1 VDNEEKQAGK
11 VVDRKERMAIPHQ
24 LMRKQKPAERI
35 KNFDEV
41 LLGYTKE
48 LAMKE
53 AMRCIQCPKPKCVDA
68 CPTHND
74 IPGFIAKIEEG
85 DFEGAHQIMMK
96 TSNMPDMCGR
106 LCPQEDQCE
115 GSCVVGKKGDPV
127 SIGALESFA
136 ADFVLNSTGHPRR
149 EVAPSTGKKV
159 AVVGAGPAG
168 MAIAE
173 ELAVLGHSLVVYE
186 RWPQPGGILIYGI
199 PSFKLPKKIVDRKNE
214 YLESMGI
221 EFKCNVDIGT
231 DITLDDLFKEGF
243 DAIFLGTGTS
253 AGSVIPIPNIDA
265 PEVYVATDFL
275 VRGNLTEEYLA
286 DDSPGV
292 PFVGDK
298 CAVIGGGDTAMDVLR
313 TAVRLGAGEIT
324 CVYRRTTAEMPGSAK
339 EFVHAEEEGV
349 KFHYLAAPVEILLDD
364 DGHVKGMSCI
374 QMELG
379 EPDESGRR
387 RPVPKEGSEFDIEA
401 SSIVLALGYK
411 PEKEIAQT
419 TEGLKT
425 DDWGLYIVDEET
437 GKTSMDGVYAA
448 GDNVTGPKT
457 VVHAMVGARKS
468 AEAIHEYLMNS

>member
-1 VDNEEKQAGK
+1 MAKEGKEAGK
-11 VVDRKERMAIPHQ
+11 VIDRKERMKIPHQ
-24 LMRKQKPAERI
+24 PMPKQKPEERI

-53 AMRCIQCPKPKCVDA
+53 AMRCIQCPKPNCVDA

-85 DFEGAHQIMMK
+85 DFVGAYEIMMK
-96 TSNMPDMCGR
+96 TSNLPDMCGR
-106 LCPQEDQCE
+106 LCPQENQCE
-115 GSCVVGKKGDPV
+115 GSCVVGKKGKPV
-127 SIGALESFA
+127 AIGALESFA
-136 ADFVLNSTGHPRR
+136 ADYVLNTMGHPRR
-149 EVAPSTGKKV
+149 EVAPPTGKKV

-173 ELAVLGHSLVVYE
+173 ELAVKGHGVVVYE
-186 RWPQPGGILIYGI
+186 RWPRPGGILIYGI
-199 PSFKLPKKIVDRKNE
+199 PSFKLPKKIVDRKIE
-214 YLESMGI
+214 YLESIGI
-221 EFKCNVDIGT
+221 EFRCNVDVGRDVTI
-231 DITLDDLFKEGF
+231 DDLFGEGF

-253 AGSVIPIPNIDA
+253 AGSVIKIPGTDA
-265 PEVYVATDFL
+265 PEVYLATDFL
-275 VRGNLTEEYLA
+275 VRGNLTDEYLPEG
-286 DDSPGV
+286 SPGK

-324 CVYRRTTAEMPGSAK
+324 CVYRRTRAEMPGSAK
-339 EFVHAEEEGV
+339 EFVHADEEGV
-349 KFHYLAAPVEILLDD
+349 KFHYLAAPVEILHDEG
-364 DGHVKGMSCI
+364 GHVRGMKCI

-387 RPVPKEGSEFDIEA
+387 RPVPKEGSEFEVEA

-425 DDWGLYIVDEET
+425 DDWGLYLVDEET
-437 GKTSMDGVYAA
+437 GATSREGVYAA

-457 VVHAMVGARKS
+457 VVHAMVGARRS
-468 AEAIHEYLMNS
+468 AEAIHEYLTSK